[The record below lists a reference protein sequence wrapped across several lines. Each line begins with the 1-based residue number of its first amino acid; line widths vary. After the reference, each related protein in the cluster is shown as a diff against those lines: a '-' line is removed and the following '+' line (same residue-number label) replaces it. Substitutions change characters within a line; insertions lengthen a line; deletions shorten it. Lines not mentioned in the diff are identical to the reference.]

1 MLRERKREQ
10 TMKRW
15 ASAVLAMLLLC
26 PLAARADGE
35 GVVTAGRTVAVT
47 AAYGGTV
54 AEVSARAGDRVAAED
69 VLATLAGERV
79 FAGRD
84 GTVAR
89 VFAAEGDDAD
99 AATELYGAALAVE
112 PVNRFTV
119 YATAESGADSAQTR
133 WISAGETLYMKCA
146 ADGSHR
152 GVGVVTQVDD
162 MTYTI
167 LCTGGTFSNGEVVR
181 IYRDRAYSSAQK
193 VGEGTVIA
201 TEADAYAAGGT
212 VVRCCVSDGDAVEA
226 GQLLMETASGTF
238 SGADWNEGRILA
250 GTDAVVLSLAVQ
262 PGDGISQGDVVALI
276 CAPEDL
282 QVEFSL
288 SETELADVR
297 AGDGVTVALEDG
309 AECAGTVERIL
320 YAPDEAG
327 GYVACVRLEE
337 APEQLRIGQSVS
349 VRY

>member
-250 GTDAVVLSLAVQ
+250 GTDAMVLSLAVQ

>member
-15 ASAVLAMLLLC
+15 ASAVLALLLLC

-69 VLATLAGERV
+69 VLATLAGEKV

-119 YATAESGADSAQTR
+119 YATAEFGADSAQTR

-201 TEADAYAAGGT
+201 TEADVYAAGGT

-250 GTDAVVLSLAVQ
+250 GTDAMVLSLAVQ
-262 PGDGISQGDVVALI
+262 PGDEISQGDVVALI

>member
-1 MLRERKREQ
+1 MNILILSAGTRNKIVQYFRK
-10 TMKRW
+10 
-15 ASAVLAMLLLC
+15 
-26 PLAARADGE
+26 
-35 GVVTAGRTVAVT
+35 
-47 AAYGGTV
+47 
-54 AEVSARAGDRVAAED
+54 
-69 VLATLAGERV
+69 TLAG
-79 FAGRD
+79 
-84 GTVAR
+84 
-89 VFAAEGDDAD
+89 
-99 AATELYGAALAVE
+99 
-112 PVNRFTV
+112 
-119 YATAESGADSAQTR
+119 
-133 WISAGETLYMKCA
+133 K
-146 ADGSHR
+146 
-152 GVGVVTQVDD
+152 
-162 MTYTI
+162 
-167 LCTGGTFSNGEVVR
+167 
-181 IYRDRAYSSAQK
+181 
-193 VGEGTVIA
+193 GTVIA

-250 GTDAVVLSLAVQ
+250 GTDAMVLSLAVQ

>member
-1 MLRERKREQ
+1 MRKW
-10 TMKRW
+10 T
-15 ASAVLAMLLLC
+15 SAVLALLLLC

-35 GVVTAGRTVAVT
+35 GVVTAARTVAVT

-54 AEVSARAGDRVAAED
+54 AEVSAQAGDRVAADD
-69 VLATLAGERV
+69 VLATISGEKL

-89 VFAAEGDDAD
+89 VFAGAGDDAD
-99 AATELYGAALAVE
+99 AATERYGAVLAVE

-119 YATAESGADSAQTR
+119 YATAEAGADSAQTR
-133 WISAGETLYMKCA
+133 WITAGETVYMKCA

-162 MTYTI
+162 LAYTI
-167 LCTGGTFSNGEVVR
+167 LCTGGAFSNGEAVR
-181 IYRDRAYSSAQK
+181 IYRDRAYSSDQK

-201 TEADAYAAGGT
+201 TEADVYAAAGT

-226 GQLLMETASGTF
+226 GQLLLETASGEF

-250 GTDAVVLSLAVQ
+250 GSDAVVLSLAVQ
-262 PGDGISQGDVVALI
+262 PGDAIAQGDVVALI

-288 SETELADVR
+288 SEDELADVR

-309 AECAGTVERIL
+309 AECAGTVEKIL
-320 YAPDEAG
+320 YAPDEDG
-327 GYVACVRLEE
+327 GYVACVRLAD
-337 APEQLRIGQSVS
+337 APEQLRIGQSAS